1 MHQRRNDEMY
11 YLEVTKDLETT
22 FPVWL
27 STKFEGHAVK
37 VTGYKIA
44 DDWRKAYRID
54 EREYDGDTDDLK
66 EDLEYVKA
74 EVQKLLQSGYT
85 AIWTRD

>member
-1 MHQRRNDEMY
+1 MY
-11 YLEVTKDLETT
+11 FLEITRDSETT
-22 FPVWL
+22 FPVEL
-27 STKFEGHAVK
+27 TTEFEGHAVK

-44 DDWRKAYRID
+44 DDLRNVYRID

-66 EDLEYVKA
+66 QDLNYIKA
-74 EVQKLLQSGYT
+74 ELQRLLTGDYM

>member
-1 MHQRRNDEMY
+1 MY
-11 YLEVTKDLETT
+11 YLEITKDMETT
-22 FPVWL
+22 EPVEL
-27 STKFEGHAVK
+27 TTKFEGHAVK

-54 EREYDGDTDDLK
+54 DREYDGDTDDL
-66 EDLEYVKA
+66 EQDLNYIKA
-74 EVQKLLQSGYT
+74 ELQKLLTDDYT

>member
-1 MHQRRNDEMY
+1 MY
-11 YLEVTKDLETT
+11 FLEITQDLETT
-22 FPVWL
+22 EPVEVT
-27 STKFEGHAVK
+27 TKFEGHAVK

-54 EREYDGDTDDLK
+54 EREYNGDT
-66 EDLEYVKA
+66 EDLEQDLNYIKG
-74 EVQKLLQSGYT
+74 ELQKLLKDDST

>member
-1 MHQRRNDEMY
+1 MY
-11 YLEVTKDLETT
+11 FLEITKDMETT
-22 FPVWL
+22 EPVEL
-27 STKFEGHAVK
+27 TTKFEGHAVK

-54 EREYDGDTDDLK
+54 EREYDGDTDDL
-66 EDLEYVKA
+66 EQDLNYIKDEL
-74 EVQKLLQSGYT
+74 QKNLTGDYM

>member
-1 MHQRRNDEMY
+1 MY
-11 YLEVTKDLETT
+11 YLEITQDLETT
-22 FPVWL
+22 EPVEL
-27 STKFEGHAVK
+27 TTKFEGHATK

-54 EREYDGDTDDLK
+54 EREYDSYTDDL
-66 EDLEYVKA
+66 EQDLNYIKA
-74 EVQKLLQSGYT
+74 ELQKMLTGDYI